1 MMFRR
6 SFGTIHQ
13 GHLPEDITLDE
24 WFYAAHGM
32 SPRSSATDWE
42 DMGYTAGAFA
52 LEEGTATMRRHI
64 QFYVEHKRK
73 RPSTLAKDF
82 GVTTPFVF
90 DRVRD
95 AQGAWDYCTASGAH
109 EGKEGVIDSF
119 SFGTPKLHGDTTR
132 ADLKLL
138 VGFVCD
144 GIHPFEIMKSH
155 PYAYCVHRQ
164 RIWHLW
170 KDMRYQREPE

>member
-13 GHLPEDITLDE
+13 GHLPNDVTLDE
-24 WFYAAHGM
+24 WFYTAADF
-32 SPRSSATDWE
+32 DWQSK
-42 DMGYTAGAFA
+42 GFTAGAFA
-52 LEEGTATMRRHI
+52 LEEGSETMRRHI

-95 AQGAWDYCTASGAH
+95 AAGAWDYCRGTGAH
-109 EGKEGVIDSF
+109 EGKEAIDRF
-119 SFGTPKLHGDTTR
+119 EFGTPKLHGDTTR

-138 VGFVCD
+138 VGFVMD
-144 GIHPFEIMKSH
+144 GIHPFEILKSH
-155 PYAYCVHRQ
+155 PYAYCVHRR
-164 RIWHLW
+164 RIWDLYN
-170 KDMRYQREPE
+170 DLRYQEPPERGR